1 LLLEHYYQ
9 IWQNLN
15 PNFYYLCLFM
25 SVIKLI
31 TEIML
36 KNFKCFSDHTV
47 PFRPN
52 TIIVGENNA
61 GKSTLIEALRIL
73 SVVTSKYENLNYIDL
88 PEWLE
93 NKPSSY
99 RGIIPSFKDYEL
111 NFDESIFYQY
121 RSPPRF
127 PPVEIKASFDNGCT
141 VEI

>member
-1 LLLEHYYQ
+1 
-9 IWQNLN
+9 
-15 PNFYYLCLFM
+15 
-25 SVIKLI
+25 
-31 TEIML
+31 ML